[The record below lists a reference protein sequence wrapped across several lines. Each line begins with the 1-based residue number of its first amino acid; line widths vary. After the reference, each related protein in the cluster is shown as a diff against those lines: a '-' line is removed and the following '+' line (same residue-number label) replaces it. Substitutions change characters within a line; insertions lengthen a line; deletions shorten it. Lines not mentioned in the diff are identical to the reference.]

1 MNSIVVRL
9 AAVGLLGLIVSC
21 TTPGSKGTDV
31 TRFHLDKAI
40 APQSVNI
47 EAVDSGAADSLA
59 FSSYSNIIA
68 AELKKIGLD
77 QTPGDSAALIAV
89 VGVTRG
95 IQQAPPKRSAF
106 SIGVGGGSY
115 GSGGG
120 MGAGVNMPVGG
131 SNSYDGVFVTT
142 LEVKLIERESNTV
155 TWEGSAMRATPS
167 GGGNATEVVQQLATA
182 LFQDFPGKSGETI
195 TVP

>member
-1 MNSIVVRL
+1 MNRTVVQL
-9 AAVGLLGLIVSC
+9 AAFGLLSLLAGCATS
-21 TTPGSKGTDV
+21 GSKGTDV
-31 TRFHLDKAI
+31 TRFHLDKPI
-40 APQSVNI
+40 APQPVNI
-47 EAVDSGAADSLA
+47 EAADSNAAESLA

-68 AELKKIGLD
+68 AELKKIGLE
-77 QTPGDSAALIAV
+77 QTPGDSAALVAV
-89 VGVTRG
+89 VEVTRSM
-95 IQQAPPKRSAF
+95 QQAPPKRSAF

-120 MGAGVNMPVGG
+120 MGAGVNVPVSG
-131 SNSYDGVFVTT
+131 SNSYDGVFVTA

-167 GGGNATEVVQQLATA
+167 GAGSATEVVQQLATA